1 MVQITTL
8 TIEENWLSDNANS
21 SLGKLLFN
29 NGYYDGT
36 QGECGVFHKEF
47 TPDIVFMNKIYI
59 DLPEEIDEDYK
70 QDILNRFFYNPLGK
84 DVSDY
89 YIQNM
94 ARSIMGH
101 VMKRLFLCLGEGN
114 TGKSTLTKAFIHAFG
129 EYVGTFNAECFNH
142 KETSQDEAQI
152 LRWALLLRFKRIIF
166 SNELSTKGKLNGN
179 MMKKV
184 SSGGDGMVGRTHC
197 KEETTFTPHFI
208 ANIFA
213 NDINEISPYDKP
225 LQDRLRV
232 IPYTKVYVDE
242 NPNEDQLL
250 KDPNIENEMTT
261 LKFKQTFIRII
272 TESFINYRL
281 NGDIK
286 EPQAVLLA
294 LNEWVSQEADIIK
307 TFEETFT
314 ITDNTTDYIKSSDIK
329 EWIKEHQLDI
339 SDKNRNGT

>member
-1 MVQITTL
+1 
-8 TIEENWLSDNANS
+8 
-21 SLGKLLFN
+21 
-29 NGYYDGT
+29 
-36 QGECGVFHKEF
+36 
-47 TPDIVFMNKIYI
+47 
-59 DLPEEIDEDYK
+59 
-70 QDILNRFFYNPLGK
+70 
-84 DVSDY
+84 
-89 YIQNM
+89 M

-114 TGKSTLTKAFIHAFG
+114 TGKSTLTKAFINAFG
-129 EYVGTFNAECFNH
+129 EYIGTFNAECFNH

-184 SSGGDGMVGRTHC
+184 SSGGDGMVGRTHG

-213 NDINEISPYDKP
+213 NDINEISPYDDALKN
-225 LQDRLRV
+225 RLRV

-250 KDPNIENEMTT
+250 KDPNIEHEMTT

-272 TESFINYRL
+272 IESFIDYRL

-286 EPQAVLLA
+286 EPEAVILA
-294 LNEWVSQEADIIK
+294 LTEWVAQESNVMN
-307 TFEETFT
+307 TFMNSFT
-314 ITDNTTDYIKSSDIK
+314 ITNDENDFIKSSDIK
-329 EWIKEHQLDI
+329 EWMKEQHIDI
-339 SDKNRNGT
+339 SDKKLAMELKKYCQKKGLDKVVNKGKKIDGKNIQVWVGIKS